1 MNAAAKDAVV
11 LLDLLAPG
19 EPVTFQTFD
28 DIHKPKDPRFTSILH
43 GTLAQ
48 HRAKLAALNARG
60 AGIFWMVNAGD
71 GKGREARNVQRIR
84 ALFVDLDGAPLEPVQ
99 SAPLAPHAI
108 VESSRNRWHAY
119 WRVSDC
125 SLPDFKPMQKAL
137 AARFH
142 SDASVCG
149 LPNVLRLP
157 GFVHQKPADKNG
169 HDGKPFQS
177 RIFQLCE
184 APPYSLAA
192 FRDAFGNNP
201 TEETEAADVSEVS
214 EVYEVSE
221 DRERGGTG
229 KLQPE
234 RFLPSAPGN
243 RNKWIFRYARHVKAR
258 RPHATHAEL
267 VTIAHDWLRLALPH
281 IGTTDPLATEADLIR
296 AYEDVKFPEG
306 IHMATMLEGVE
317 RDPLP
322 DGVPARYSDSARLL
336 VRICARLQRAAGD
349 DAFFIGARTLG
360 DLLDM
365 HWTSTNA
372 MLRGLEYDGLLICTE
387 RGKGRKASRFRM
399 PRYHRGDAA

>member
-28 DIHKPKDPRFTSILH
+28 DNKARKRKALTRVLH

-48 HRAKLAALNARG
+48 HRATLAALNARG
-60 AGIFWMVNAGD
+60 AGIFWMPNAGD
-71 GKGREARNVQRIR
+71 GKGRKIENVLRVR

-99 SAPLAPHAI
+99 DAPLAPHVI
-108 VESSRNRWHAY
+108 VESSPNRWHAY

-125 SLPDFKPMQKAL
+125 PLPDFKPMQKAL
-137 AARFH
+137 AERFDA
-142 SDASVCG
+142 DASVHD
-149 LPNVLRLP
+149 LPRVLRLP
-157 GFVHQKPADKNG
+157 GFVHRKG
-169 HDGKPFQS
+169 EPFAS
-177 RIFQLCE
+177 HIVALCE
-184 APPYSLAA
+184 APPYSLATI
-192 FRDAFGNNP
+192 REAFGINP
-201 TEETEAADVSEVS
+201 TEETEAADVSKVS

-258 RPHATHAEL
+258 RPHATHADL

-322 DGVPARYSDSARLL
+322 EGVPARYSDSARLL

-399 PRYHRGDAA
+399 PRHHGGNAA